1 MFSVLASTVAQV
13 ALAASLS
20 VADPLSF
27 EYSGSTDKAGKAFLV
42 VKANQNIDDVEVT
55 IKGDG
60 QTIQKS
66 IGSIKSGQQYKVTW
80 NQRSGKA
87 KYQLDV
93 RGESIEANFAFE
105 VVKSAGGSGSGGK
118 LGQFKVRSS
127 REDVV
132 KRNTA
137 EFETT
142 FDLASYE
149 YKIYDSDGEVM
160 DAQTVPEGV
169 KAGEAITIKWA
180 TAGEVFMIWVRGE
193 DEFGRFTEYK
203 LVPWAVEI
211 PHTEI
216 NFDSGKFNVK
226 TDEAPKLDEALAVA
240 FHELMALE
248 KVNDAVGANLTPK
261 LYIVGYTDTV
271 GRASSNQKL
280 SNSRAKAIAE
290 YFRDK
295 GFWAEI
301 YYAGMGERGLRVETG
316 DSVDE
321 VRNRRAL
328 YLLGVQQPAAG
339 GQIPGRWA
347 KLVGRRQMP
356 SGFVPPELPER
367 WKNYREERQANAAS
381 QSEGSGSSDSGME
394 DALPSGNDDG
404 LIGETG
410 DETPAF
416 EGGDGDSG
424 PPEIEGDPGAT
435 SKGCSVGSDA
445 PPALGLMVLFA
456 LGMMRRRRVATTA

>member
-1 MFSVLASTVAQV
+1 MFSALASTVAQV
-13 ALAASLS
+13 ALASSLS
-20 VADPLSF
+20 FADPLSF
-27 EYSGSTDKAGKAFLV
+27 EYSGQTDSAGKAFLV
-42 VKANQNIDDVEVT
+42 VKANQAIDDVQVV
-55 IKGDG
+55 IAGDG
-60 QTIQKS
+60 QTIKKA
-66 IGSIKSGQQYKVTW
+66 IGSMKSGQEVKVVW
-80 NQRSGKA
+80 DQGSSRA

-93 RGESIEANFAFE
+93 EGDGIEANFAFE
-105 VVKSAGGSGSGGK
+105 IVKAAGGSAAGGK

-127 REDVV
+127 REDVI

-142 FDLASYE
+142 FDLTSYE

-169 KAGEAITIKWA
+169 KAGESITIKWT
-180 TAGEVFMIWVRGE
+180 TAGEVFMIFVRGE

-216 NFDSGKFNVK
+216 NFDSGKFDVK
-226 TDEAPKLDEALAVA
+226 TDESAKLDEALAVA
-240 FHELMALE
+240 FHELVALE
-248 KVNDAVGANLTPK
+248 KVNKAVGANLTPK

-271 GRASSNQKL
+271 GGASGNQKL

-290 YFRDK
+290 YFRDR

-301 YYAGMGERGLRVETG
+301 HYAGMGERGLRVETG
-316 DSVDE
+316 DGVDE

-328 YLLGVQQPAAG
+328 YLLGVQEPAAG

-347 KLVGRRQMP
+347 KLIGQRTQP
-356 SGFVPPELPER
+356 PGFVLPELPER
-367 WKNYREERQANAAS
+367 WKNYREERRAEAAS
-381 QSEGSGSSDSGME
+381 QNEGVSSEADAEDSM
-394 DALPSGNDDG
+394 PSRADDG

-410 DETPAF
+410 DETPEF
-416 EGGDGDSG
+416 DSG
-424 PPEIEGDPGAT
+424 DENPPEIEGEPGAAK
-435 SKGCSVGSDA
+435 KGCTVGGDA
-445 PPALGLMVLFA
+445 PPAMGLLVLFA
-456 LGMMRRRRVATTA
+456 LGLMRRRD

>member
-1 MFSVLASTVAQV
+1 MFSALVSTVAQV
-13 ALAASLS
+13 ALAAFLS
-20 VADPLSF
+20 FADPMSF
-27 EYSGSTDKAGKAFLV
+27 EYSGQTDGSGKAFLV
-42 VKANQNIDDVEVT
+42 VRANQPIDDVEVVIT
-55 IKGDG
+55 GDG
-60 QTIQKS
+60 QTVRKS
-66 IGSIKSGQQYKVTW
+66 IGSMKSGQQVKVVW
-80 NQRSGKA
+80 KQKSGQA
-87 KYQLDV
+87 KYQLAV
-93 RGESIEANFAFE
+93 AGENIEANFAFE
-105 VVKSAGGSGSGGK
+105 IVKAAGGKGKGGAGK
-118 LGQFKVRSS
+118 LGQFKVLSS

-142 FDLASYE
+142 FDLTSYE

-160 DAQTVPEGV
+160 DAQTVPEAV
-169 KAGEAITIKWA
+169 NAGDPIKITWA

-193 DEFGRFTEYK
+193 DAYGRFTEYK

-226 TDEAPKLDEALAVA
+226 TDEAPKLDEAMAVA
-240 FHELMALE
+240 FHELEALD
-248 KVNDAVGANLTPK
+248 KVNKAVGANLTPK

-271 GRASSNQKL
+271 GNAGKNQKL
-280 SNSRAKAIAE
+280 SDHRAKAIAE

-301 YYAGMGERGLRVETG
+301 HYAGMGERGLRVQT
-316 DSVDE
+316 DDNVDE

-339 GQIPGRWA
+339 GQIPGRWTRLIGERSKPA
-347 KLVGRRQMP
+347 
-356 SGFVPPELPER
+356 GFVLPELPER
-367 WKNYREERQANAAS
+367 WKNYREDRQAKAAS
-381 QSEGSGSSDSGME
+381 ESAGTSGASEGME
-394 DALPSGNDDG
+394 DSLPSGGGSDDG

-416 EGGDGDSG
+416 SSGDET
-424 PPEIEGDPGAT
+424 PPPIEGEPGAT
-435 SKGCSVGSDA
+435 KKGCSVGGDTS
-445 PPALGLMVLFA
+445 PALGLLVLFA
-456 LGMMRRRRVATTA
+456 LGALRRRD

>member
-13 ALAASLS
+13 ALAAFLS
-20 VADPLSF
+20 FADPLSF
-27 EYSGSTDKAGKAFLV
+27 EYSGQTDGSGKAFLV
-42 VKANQNIDDVEVT
+42 VKANQPIDDVEVVIT
-55 IKGDG
+55 GDG
-60 QTIQKS
+60 QTVRKS
-66 IGSIKSGQQYKVTW
+66 IGSMKSGQQVKVVW
-80 NQRSGKA
+80 KQKSGQA
-87 KYQLDV
+87 KYQLAV
-93 RGESIEANFAFE
+93 QGESIEANFAFE
-105 VVKSAGGSGSGGK
+105 IVKAKGKAAGGK
-118 LGQFKVRSS
+118 LGQFKVLSS

-137 EFETT
+137 QFEPT
-142 FDLASYE
+142 FDLTSYE

-169 KAGEAITIKWA
+169 SAGQPLTIKWS

-216 NFDSGKFNVK
+216 NFDSGKYNVK
-226 TDEAPKLDEALAVA
+226 TDEAAKLDEALAVA
-240 FHELMALE
+240 FHELVALD
-248 KVNDAVGANLTPK
+248 KVNKAVGANLTPM

-271 GRASSNQKL
+271 GNAGKNQKL
-280 SNSRAKAIAE
+280 SNNRAKAIAE

-301 YYAGMGERGLRVETG
+301 HYAGMGERGLRVETG
-316 DSVDE
+316 DNVDE

-328 YLLGVQQPAAG
+328 YLLGVQQPASG
-339 GQIPGRWA
+339 GQIPSRWTR
-347 KLVGRRQMP
+347 LVGERSQP
-356 SGFVPPELPER
+356 AGFVLPELPER
-367 WKNYREERQANAAS
+367 WKNYREDRQAKAAA
-381 QSEGSGSSDSGME
+381 EATGSSDAGME
-394 DALPSGNDDG
+394 DSLPSGSDDDG

-416 EGGDGDSG
+416 ESGDEA
-424 PPEIEGDPGAT
+424 PPPIEGEPGAAK
-435 SKGCSVGSDA
+435 KGCSVGGDTS
-445 PPALGLMVLFA
+445 PALGLLVLFA
-456 LGMMRRRRVATTA
+456 LGALRRRD

>member
-1 MFSVLASTVAQV
+1 MFSALASTFAQV
-13 ALAASLS
+13 ALAAFLS
-20 VADPLSF
+20 FADPLSF
-27 EYSGSTDKAGKAFLV
+27 EYSGQTDSDGKAFLV
-42 VKANQNIDDVEVT
+42 VKANQAIDDVQVVIT
-55 IKGDG
+55 GDG
-60 QTIQKS
+60 QSVKKS
-66 IGSIKSGQQYKVTW
+66 LGSMKSGQTAKVVW
-80 NQRSGKA
+80 KQGSSRA
-87 KYQLDV
+87 KYQLEV
-93 RGESIEANFAFE
+93 EGEGVEANFAFE
-105 VVKSAGGSGSGGK
+105 IVKAAAGKKSGGK

-127 REDVV
+127 REDVI

-142 FDLASYE
+142 FDLTSYE

-169 KAGEAITIKWA
+169 KAGEAITIKWS
-180 TAGEVFMIWVRGE
+180 TAGEVFMIFVRGE

-216 NFDSGKFNVK
+216 NFDSGKFDVK
-226 TDEAPKLDEALAVA
+226 TDESAKLDEALAVA
-240 FHELMALE
+240 FHELVALD
-248 KVNDAVGANLTPK
+248 KVNKAVGANLTPK

-271 GRASSNQKL
+271 GGAGGNQKL
-280 SNSRAKAIAE
+280 SNSRSKAIAE
-290 YFRDK
+290 YFRDR

-316 DSVDE
+316 DGVDE

-347 KLVGRRQMP
+347 KLVGQRSQP
-356 SGFVPPELPER
+356 AGFVLPELPER
-367 WKNYREERQANAAS
+367 WQNYREDRQAEAATK
-381 QSEGSGSSDSGME
+381 SESAITKLDGDASTSNRSSD
-394 DALPSGNDDG
+394 D

-410 DETPAF
+410 DETPEF
-416 EGGDGDSG
+416 DSG
-424 PPEIEGDPGAT
+424 DENPPEIEGEPGAAK
-435 SKGCSVGSDA
+435 KGCTVSTDA
-445 PPALGLMVLFA
+445 PPAVGLLVLFA
-456 LGMMRRRRVATTA
+456 LGMMRRRD